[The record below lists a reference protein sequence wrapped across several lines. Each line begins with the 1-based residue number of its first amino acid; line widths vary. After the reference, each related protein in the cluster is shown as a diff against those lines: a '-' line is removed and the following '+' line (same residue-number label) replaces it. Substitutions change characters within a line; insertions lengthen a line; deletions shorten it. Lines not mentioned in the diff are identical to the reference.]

1 MMSRSPIYI
10 FDLDGTLANIDHRVH
25 ILQDK
30 TNRNRWDE
38 FYRACANDVPI
49 YPVVDTMTR
58 LQESAH
64 IWIVTGRSDAV
75 QDLTLDWLG
84 AHTTFRPDVDKLVM
98 RPANLHRPDDAL
110 KEAWLLQQTT
120 STRARIVG
128 VFEDRDRVVA
138 MWRRNG
144 LVCFQVAPGDF

>member
-1 MMSRSPIYI
+1 MTPEQFRQYGHQLI
-10 FDLDGTLANIDHRVH
+10 DLIADYRQTVGERPVMAQVQPGYLKAALPEGAPQKGEPFEAILA
-25 ILQDK
+25 
-30 TNRNRWDE
+30 
-38 FYRACANDVPI
+38 
-49 YPVVDTMTR
+49 
-58 LQESAH
+58 
-64 IWIVTGRSDAV
+64 
-75 QDLTLDWLG
+75 
-84 AHTTFRPDVDKLVM
+84 DVDKLVM